1 MESKVNILL
10 VDDKLE
16 NLLALEAI
24 LEKLGEN
31 LVRATSGEEALRCL
45 LHQDFAVIL
54 LDVQMPGMD
63 GFETATLIRNRGRS
77 RHTPIIFLT
86 AFSTSDQMLFKGYA
100 LGAVDYLLKPLDP
113 NALGAVDYLLKPL
126 DPNILTSKVTV
137 FVELF
142 KKTEAVKEQTAQLVV
157 VNTELRQSEERFRSL
172 STCSPVGIFE
182 IDTEGGCKYTNP
194 RYQAICEG
202 GCKYTNPRYQ
212 AICGLKAAESLEKR
226 WLESVHPEDK
236 ERAVATWSAY
246 IREGRDY
253 SEEFR
258 FQTAHGS
265 IRWVQV
271 RSSPMLSGQGDLL
284 GYVGTLEDITER
296 KQAEEVRAQV
306 IREQTARQE
315 AEAAN
320 RMKDEFLAVL
330 SHELRTPLTSMLGW
344 SKILRAKKLDDK
356 ATSRALEAIER
367 NATSQMQ
374 LIEDILDVSRIIR
387 GQLRLNVSAVNLI
400 SVMEAA
406 LEAVRPLA
414 EPKDIKLNTVLDT
427 SVGSV
432 YGDPARLQQ
441 VVWNLLTNAIKFTPK
456 GGRVDVKLSKYFGF
470 SISDFGYAQSNDL
483 GLESDGF
490 GYAQSN
496 DLGLESDGKNLDSS
510 NIDESSN
517 LKSQIQ
523 NSKFQYAQ
531 IQVIDTG
538 IGISSEFLPKVFE
551 RFRQADSTTTRS
563 HNGLGLGLAIVRHLV
578 ELHKGTIFAQS
589 LGAGQGATFTV
600 RLPLLDSRGN
610 RGNREATGE
619 ISSPMASTPLAGLR
633 VLVVDDEADTR
644 NFLSFMFEEYGAFA
658 TAVASVDEALAV
670 LEQAKPDILISDIG
684 MSEQDGYTLIRKLR
698 SLEPEKGGCIPA
710 IALTAYTREEDRLE
724 ALSAGFQQHLSKPID
739 PNKLI
744 AVVANVLELSLEVP
758 VS

>member
-1 MESKVNILL
+1 MQMEPKVNILL

-31 LVRATSGEEALRCL
+31 LVKATSGEEALRCL

-113 NALGAVDYLLKPL
+113 N
-126 DPNILTSKVTV
+126 ILTSKVTV

-142 KKTEAVKEQTAQLVV
+142 KKTEAIKQQTAQLVA

-182 IDTEGGCKYTNP
+182 TDTEGD
-194 RYQAICEG
+194 
-202 GCKYTNPRYQ
+202 CKYTNPRYQ
-212 AICGLKAAESLEKR
+212 AICGLKASESLEKR

-236 ERAVATWSAY
+236 ERAIASWSAY
-246 IREGRDY
+246 ICEGREY

-258 FQTAHGS
+258 FQAAHGN

-271 RSSPMLSGQGDLL
+271 RSSPMLSSQGDLL

-344 SKILRAKKLDDK
+344 SKILRTKKLDEK

-367 NATSQMQ
+367 NAISQMQ

-414 EPKDIKLNTVLDT
+414 EPKDIQLNTVLDT
-427 SVGSV
+427 SIGSV

-441 VVWNLLTNAIKFTPK
+441 IVWNLLTNAIKFTPK
-456 GGRVDVKLSKYFGF
+456 GGRVEVRLSKHFGLP
-470 SISDFGYAQSNDL
+470 ISDFPAERYANGVSATSTRLSTTESNDFRF
-483 GLESDGF
+483 ESH
-490 GYAQSN
+490 S
-496 DLGLESDGKNLDSS
+496 ENLDSS
-510 NIDESSN
+510 NTEESNN
-517 LKSQIQ
+517 LKSVLENSDGREPSLKLSAKSQ
-523 NSKFQYAQ
+523 NSKSQYAQ
-531 IQVIDTG
+531 IKVIDTG

-589 LGAGQGATFTV
+589 LGTGQGATFTV
-600 RLPLLDSRGN
+600 RLPLLQDN
-610 RGNREATGE
+610 RRNREATGK
-619 ISSPMASTPLAGLR
+619 ISSSVASTPLAGLR
-633 VLVVDDEADTR
+633 VLVVDDETDTR

-658 TAVASVDEALAV
+658 TAVGSVDEALVV

-698 SLEPEKGGCIPA
+698 SLEPEKGGRIPA

-724 ALSAGFQQHLSKPID
+724 ALRAGFQQHLSKPID

-744 AVVANVLELSLEVP
+744 SAVVNVLELPIEVP

>member
-1 MESKVNILL
+1 MQMERKVNILL

-113 NALGAVDYLLKPL
+113 N
-126 DPNILTSKVTV
+126 ILTSKVTV

-142 KKTEAVKEQTAQLVV
+142 KKTEAVNQQTAQLVA

-182 IDTEGGCKYTNP
+182 TDTEGD
-194 RYQAICEG
+194 
-202 GCKYTNPRYQ
+202 CKYTNPRYQ
-212 AICGLKAAESLEKR
+212 AICGLKASESLEKK
-226 WLESVHPEDK
+226 WLESVHPEDR
-236 ERAVATWSAY
+236 ERAIASWSAY
-246 IREGRDY
+246 ICEGREY

-258 FQTAHGS
+258 FQAAHGN

-271 RSSPMLSGQGDLL
+271 RSSPMLSSQGDLL

-344 SKILRAKKLDDK
+344 SKILRAKKLDEK

-367 NATSQMQ
+367 NAISQMQ

-414 EPKDIKLNTVLDT
+414 EPKDIQLSTVLDT
-427 SVGSV
+427 SIGSV

-441 VVWNLLTNAIKFTPK
+441 IVWNLLTNAIKFTPK
-456 GGRVDVKLSKYFGF
+456 GGRVEVRLSKHFGLP
-470 SISDFGYAQSNDL
+470 ISDFPTERYANGVSSTSTSFSTTQSNDF
-483 GLESDGF
+483 GLESH
-490 GYAQSN
+490 S
-496 DLGLESDGKNLDSS
+496 ENLDSS
-510 NIDESSN
+510 NTEESNN
-517 LKSQIQ
+517 LKSVLENSDGREPNLKLSAKSQ
-523 NSKFQYAQ
+523 NSKSQYAQ

-538 IGISSEFLPKVFE
+538 IGISFEFLPKVFE

-589 LGAGQGATFTV
+589 SGSGQGATFTV
-600 RLPLLDSRGN
+600 RLPLLQDN
-610 RGNREATGE
+610 RGNREATGKS
-619 ISSPMASTPLAGLR
+619 SSPIASTPLAGLR

-698 SLEPEKGGCIPA
+698 SLEPEKGGRIPA
-710 IALTAYTREEDRLE
+710 IALTAYTREEDRLK

-744 AVVANVLELSLEVP
+744 AAVANVLELPIEVP

>member
-1 MESKVNILL
+1 MQMEPKVNILL

-113 NALGAVDYLLKPL
+113 N
-126 DPNILTSKVTV
+126 ILTSKVIV

-142 KKTEAVKEQTAQLVV
+142 KKTEAVKQQAAQLVT
-157 VNTELRQSEERFRSL
+157 VNAELRQSEERLRSL

-182 IDTEGGCKYTNP
+182 IDTEGGSRYTNP
-194 RYQAICEG
+194 RYQ
-202 GCKYTNPRYQ
+202 T
-212 AICGLKAAESLEKR
+212 ICGLKAAESLEKK
-226 WLESVHPEDK
+226 WLESVHPEDR
-236 ERAVATWSAY
+236 ERAVTSWSNY

-258 FQTAHGS
+258 FQTAYG
-265 IRWVQV
+265 IVRWVQV
-271 RSSPMLSGQGDLL
+271 RSSPMLSGQGELL

-344 SKILRAKKLDDK
+344 SKILRSKKLDEK

-400 SVMEAA
+400 LVMEAA

-414 EPKDIKLNTVLDT
+414 EAKDIKLNTVLDT

-456 GGRVDVKLSKYFGF
+456 GGRVEVNLSVICGEEQQTIHK
-470 SISDFGYAQSNDL
+470 
-483 GLESDGF
+483 
-490 GYAQSN
+490 
-496 DLGLESDGKNLDSS
+496 
-510 NIDESSN
+510 
-517 LKSQIQ
+517 
-523 NSKFQYAQ
+523 YAQ
-531 IQVIDTG
+531 IQVTDTG

-578 ELHKGTIFAQS
+578 ELHKGRIFAQS
-589 LGAGQGATFTV
+589 LGTGEGATFTV
-600 RLPLLDSRGN
+600 KLPLLQDNRGSRG
-610 RGNREATGE
+610 GREATGE
-619 ISSPMASTPLAGLR
+619 ISSPLAARPLAGLR
-633 VLVVDDEADTR
+633 VLIVDDEADTR

-658 TAVASVDEALAV
+658 TAVASVDQALAV

-698 SLEPEKGGCIPA
+698 SLEPEKGGRIPA

-724 ALSAGFQQHLSKPID
+724 ALRAGFQQHLSKPID
-739 PNKLI
+739 PTKLI
-744 AVVANVLELSLEVP
+744 GMVVNVLKLPLEVS

>member
-1 MESKVNILL
+1 MQMEPKVNILL

-45 LHQDFAVIL
+45 LNQDYAVIL

-86 AFSTSDQMLFKGYA
+86 AFSSSDQMLFKGY
-100 LGAVDYLLKPLDP
+100 
-113 NALGAVDYLLKPL
+113 ALGAVDYLLKPL

-142 KKTEAVKEQTAQLVV
+142 KKTEAVKQQAAQLVA
-157 VNTELRQSEERFRSL
+157 VNAELRQSEERLRSL

-182 IDTEGGCKYTNP
+182 IDTEGGCRYTNP
-194 RYQAICEG
+194 RYQ
-202 GCKYTNPRYQ
+202 T
-212 AICGLKAAESLEKR
+212 ICGLKAAESLEKR
-226 WLESVHPEDK
+226 WLESVHPEDR
-236 ERAVATWSAY
+236 ERAVTSWSDY
-246 IREGRDY
+246 IHEGRNY

-258 FQTAHGS
+258 FQTAQG
-265 IRWVQV
+265 IVRWVQV
-271 RSSPMLSGQGDLL
+271 RSSPMLSGQGELL

-344 SKILRAKKLDDK
+344 SKILRSKKLDDK

-367 NATSQMQ
+367 NAMSQMQ

-456 GGRVDVKLSKYFGF
+456 GGRVEVRLSAYFGS
-470 SISDFGYAQSNDL
+470 SISDFGFSTRRYANAQSNDFGL
-483 GLESDGF
+483 GSDG
-490 GYAQSN
+490 
-496 DLGLESDGKNLDSS
+496 ENLDSS
-510 NIDESSN
+510 NTDEGSNPKFKIQN
-517 LKSQIQ
+517 LKS
-523 NSKFQYAQ
+523 QYAQ

-589 LGAGQGATFTV
+589 PGTGKGATFTV
-600 RLPLLDSRGN
+600 RLPLLQDNRAN

-619 ISSPMASTPLAGLR
+619 ISSPVASLPLAGLR
-633 VLVVDDEADTR
+633 VLVVDDQADTR
-644 NFLSFMFEEYGAFA
+644 NFLSFMFEEYGAIA

-670 LEQAKPDILISDIG
+670 IEQAKADILISDIG

-698 SLEPEKGGCIPA
+698 SLEPEKGGRIPA

-724 ALSAGFQQHLSKPID
+724 ALRAGFQQHLSKPID
-739 PNKLI
+739 PTKLI
-744 AVVANVLELSLEVP
+744 AMVVNVLKLPLEVP

>member
-1 MESKVNILL
+1 MQMEPKVNILL

-113 NALGAVDYLLKPL
+113 N
-126 DPNILTSKVTV
+126 ILTSKVIV

-142 KKTEAVKEQTAQLVV
+142 KKTEAVKQQAAQLVA

-194 RYQAICEG
+194 RYQAIC
-202 GCKYTNPRYQ
+202 
-212 AICGLKAAESLEKR
+212 GLKAAESLEKI

-236 ERAVATWSAY
+236 ERAVASWSAY

-265 IRWVQV
+265 DRWVQV
-271 RSSPMLSGQGDLL
+271 RSSPMLSGQGELL

-344 SKILRAKKLDDK
+344 SKILRAKKLDEK

-367 NATSQMQ
+367 NAISQMQ

-427 SVGSV
+427 SIGSV

-456 GGRVDVKLSKYFGF
+456 GGRVEVRLSKYLGF
-470 SISDFGYAQSNDL
+470 SISDLEL
-483 GLESDGF
+483 GSDDENLN
-490 GYAQSN
+490 SL
-496 DLGLESDGKNLDSS
+496 DTDKN
-510 NIDESSN
+510 SN
-517 LKSQIQ
+517 LQSKIQ
-523 NSKFQYAQ
+523 NSKSQYAQ

-578 ELHKGTIFAQS
+578 ELHKGAIFAQS
-589 LGAGQGATFTV
+589 LGTGQGATFTV
-600 RLPLLDSRGN
+600 RLPLLQDNRGN
-610 RGNREATGE
+610 RASREATGE
-619 ISSPMASTPLAGLR
+619 ISSVASTPLAGLR
-633 VLVVDDEADTR
+633 VLVVDDETDTR

-658 TAVASVDEALAV
+658 TAVGSVDEALAV

-698 SLEPEKGGCIPA
+698 SLEPEKGGHIPA
-710 IALTAYTREEDRLE
+710 IALTAYTREEDRLK

-739 PNKLI
+739 PTKLI
-744 AVVANVLELSLEVP
+744 AVVANVLELPLEVP

>member
-1 MESKVNILL
+1 MQMEPKVNILI

-100 LGAVDYLLKPLDP
+100 LGAVDYLF
-113 NALGAVDYLLKPL
+113 KPL

-142 KKTEAVKEQTAQLVV
+142 KKTEAVKQQAAQLVA
-157 VNTELRQSEERFRSL
+157 VNAELRQSEERLRSL

-182 IDTEGGCKYTNP
+182 IDTEGGC
-194 RYQAICEG
+194 R
-202 GCKYTNPRYQ
+202 YTNPRYQ

-226 WLESVHPEDK
+226 WLESVHPEDR
-236 ERAVATWSAY
+236 ERADASWSAY

-253 SEEFR
+253 SDEFR
-258 FQTAHGS
+258 FQTAHS
-265 IRWVQV
+265 IGRWVQV
-271 RSSPMLSGQGDLL
+271 RSSPMLSSQGELL

-344 SKILRAKKLDDK
+344 SKILRSKKLDEK

-367 NATSQMQ
+367 NAVAQMQ

-400 SVMEAA
+400 SVMEAV

-456 GGRVDVKLSKYFGF
+456 GGRVEVRLSTYFGF
-470 SISDFGYAQSNDL
+470 SISDFGLA
-483 GLESDGF
+483 SDG
-490 GYAQSN
+490 
-496 DLGLESDGKNLDSS
+496 ENLDSS
-510 NIDESSN
+510 NTDESSN
-517 LKSQIQ
+517 LTSVLESSDAGEPTLRHSAKSQ
-523 NSKFQYAQ
+523 NCKSQYAQ
-531 IQVIDTG
+531 IEVIDTG
-538 IGISSEFLPKVFE
+538 IGISAEFLPKVFE

-578 ELHKGTIFAQS
+578 ELHKGVIFAQS
-589 LGAGQGATFTV
+589 PGTEQGATFTV
-600 RLPLLDSRGN
+600 RLPLLQDNRSSRGS
-610 RGNREATGE
+610 REATGE
-619 ISSPMASTPLAGLR
+619 ISSPVASTPLAGLT

-644 NFLSFMFEEYGAFA
+644 NFLSFMFEDYGAIA

-670 LEQAKPDILISDIG
+670 FEQTKPDILISDIG
-684 MSEQDGYTLIRKLR
+684 LSQQDGYTLIRKLR
-698 SLEPEKGGCIPA
+698 SLEPEKGGRIPA

-739 PNKLI
+739 PTKLI
-744 AVVANVLELSLEVP
+744 TVVASLLELPLK
-758 VS
+758 VSAS

>member
-1 MESKVNILL
+1 MQMEPKVNILL

-113 NALGAVDYLLKPL
+113 N
-126 DPNILTSKVTV
+126 ILTSKVTV

-142 KKTEAVKEQTAQLVV
+142 KKTEAVKQQAAQLVA
-157 VNTELRQSEERFRSL
+157 VNAELRQSEERLRSL

-182 IDTEGGCKYTNP
+182 IDTEGGCRYTNP
-194 RYQAICEG
+194 RYQAICD
-202 GCKYTNPRYQ
+202 
-212 AICGLKAAESLEKR
+212 LKAAESLEKR
-226 WLESVHPEDK
+226 WLESVHPEDR
-236 ERAVATWSAY
+236 ERAVASWSDY
-246 IREGRDY
+246 IRQGRDY

-258 FQTAHGS
+258 FQTANGI

-271 RSSPMLSGQGDLL
+271 RSSPMLSGQGELL

-344 SKILRAKKLDDK
+344 SKILRSKKLDEK

-367 NATSQMQ
+367 NAISQMQ

-456 GGRVDVKLSKYFGF
+456 GGRVEV
-470 SISDFGYAQSNDL
+470 
-483 GLESDGF
+483 
-490 GYAQSN
+490 
-496 DLGLESDGKNLDSS
+496 NLLVVCG
-510 NIDESSN
+510 EGQQTTH
-517 LKSQIQ
+517 K
-523 NSKFQYAQ
+523 YAQ

-589 LGAGQGATFTV
+589 AGTGQGATFTV
-600 RLPLLDSRGN
+600 RLPLLQDNRGSRGS
-610 RGNREATGE
+610 REAAGE
-619 ISSPMASTPLAGLR
+619 ISSPVASMPLAGLR

-644 NFLSFMFEEYGAFA
+644 NFLSFMFEEYGAIA
-658 TAVASVDEALAV
+658 IAVASVEEALAIV
-670 LEQAKPDILISDIG
+670 EQAKPDILISDIG

-698 SLEPEKGGCIPA
+698 SLEPEKGGRIPA

-739 PNKLI
+739 PTKLI
-744 AVVANVLELSLEVP
+744 AMVANVLKLPLEVS

>member
-1 MESKVNILL
+1 MQMEPKVNILL

-54 LDVQMPGMD
+54 LDVQMPGID

-113 NALGAVDYLLKPL
+113 N
-126 DPNILTSKVTV
+126 ILTSKVTV

-142 KKTEAVKEQTAQLVV
+142 KKTEAVKQQAAELVA
-157 VNTELRQSEERFRSL
+157 VNAELRQSEERFRSL
-172 STCSPVGIFE
+172 STCSPIGIFE
-182 IDTEGGCKYTNP
+182 TDTEG
-194 RYQAICEG
+194 R
-202 GCKYTNPRYQ
+202 CKYTNPRYQ
-212 AICGLKAAESLEKR
+212 AICGLRPAESLVKR
-226 WLESVHPEDK
+226 WLESVHPDDREK
-236 ERAVATWSAY
+236 AIASWSNY
-246 IREGRDY
+246 ITQGRDY

-258 FQTAHGS
+258 FQNAHGH

-271 RSSPMLSGQGDLL
+271 RSSPMLSSQGELL

-306 IREQTARQE
+306 IREQTARAE

-344 SKILRAKKLDDK
+344 SKILRSKKLDEK
-356 ATSRALEAIER
+356 ATARALEAIER
-367 NATSQMQ
+367 NATSQVQ

-387 GQLRLNVSAVNLI
+387 GQLRLNICAVNL
-400 SVMEAA
+400 VTVTEAA

-414 EPKDIKLNTVLDT
+414 ETKGIQLNTILDT
-427 SVGSV
+427 SIGSV
-432 YGDPARLQQ
+432 FGDSARLQQ

-456 GGRVDVKLSKYFGF
+456 GGKVEVTLSIVSSQEKLTTVKS
-470 SISDFGYAQSNDL
+470 
-483 GLESDGF
+483 
-490 GYAQSN
+490 
-496 DLGLESDGKNLDSS
+496 
-510 NIDESSN
+510 
-517 LKSQIQ
+517 
-523 NSKFQYAQ
+523 AQ
-531 IQVIDTG
+531 IQVVDTG
-538 IGISSEFLPKVFE
+538 VGISSDFLPKVFE

-578 ELHKGTIFAQS
+578 ELHKGTISAES
-589 LGAGQGATFTV
+589 PGTGQGATFTV
-600 RLPLLDSRGN
+600 RLPLLREN
-610 RGNREATGE
+610 RGSRNKETEGE
-619 ISSPMASTPLAGLR
+619 NSLPAGSTPLAGLR
-633 VLVVDDEADTR
+633 VLVVDDETDTR
-644 NFLSFMFEEYGAFA
+644 NFLSFMFEEYGAIA
-658 TAVASVDEALAV
+658 TAVASVDEALKI
-670 LEQAKPDILISDIG
+670 LEQLKPDILISDIG
-684 MSEQDGYTLIRKLR
+684 MSDQDGYTLIRQLR
-698 SLEPEKGGCIPA
+698 SLKPEKGGCIPA
-710 IALTAYTREEDRLE
+710 IALTAYTREEDRLK
-724 ALSAGFQQHLSKPID
+724 ALSAGFQKHLSKPID
-739 PNKLI
+739 PTELI
-744 AVVANVLELSLEVP
+744 TLVASVLELPQLP
-758 VS
+758 

>member
-1 MESKVNILL
+1 MQMEPKVNILL

-113 NALGAVDYLLKPL
+113 N
-126 DPNILTSKVTV
+126 ILTSKVTV

-142 KKTEAVKEQTAQLVV
+142 KKTEAVKRQAAQLVA
-157 VNTELRQSEERFRSL
+157 VNAELRQSEERLRSL

-182 IDTEGGCKYTNP
+182 IDTEGAC
-194 RYQAICEG
+194 R
-202 GCKYTNPRYQ
+202 YTNPRYQ
-212 AICGLKAAESLEKR
+212 AICGLKAAESIEKK
-226 WLESVHPEDK
+226 WVESVHPEDQ
-236 ERAVATWSAY
+236 ERAVTSWSVY
-246 IREGRDY
+246 INEGRDY

-258 FQTAHGS
+258 FQTTHG
-265 IRWVQV
+265 IVRWVQV
-271 RSSPMLSGQGDLL
+271 RSSPMLSGQGELL

-344 SKILRAKKLDDK
+344 SKILRTKKLDEK

-367 NATSQMQ
+367 NAMSQMQ

-387 GQLRLNVSAVNLI
+387 GQLRLNVCAVNLI
-400 SVMEAA
+400 AVMETA

-414 EPKDIKLNTVLDT
+414 EPKDIQLNTVLDN

-441 VVWNLLTNAIKFTPK
+441 IVWNLLTNAIKFTPK
-456 GGRVDVKLSKYFGF
+456 GGRVEVNLSIITVQEQQTTNK
-470 SISDFGYAQSNDL
+470 
-483 GLESDGF
+483 
-490 GYAQSN
+490 
-496 DLGLESDGKNLDSS
+496 
-510 NIDESSN
+510 
-517 LKSQIQ
+517 
-523 NSKFQYAQ
+523 YAQ

-538 IGISSEFLPKVFE
+538 IGISKEFLPKVFE

-578 ELHKGTIFAQS
+578 ELHKGAIFAES
-589 LGAGQGATFTV
+589 PGTEKGATFTV
-600 RLPLLDSRGN
+600 RLPLLQDN
-610 RGNREATGE
+610 RANKGNRELAE
-619 ISSPMASTPLAGLR
+619 ISCPIASTPLTGLR
-633 VLVVDDEADTR
+633 ILVVDDEADTR
-644 NFLSFMFEEYGAFA
+644 NFLSFMFEDYGAFT
-658 TAVASVDEALAV
+658 TAVGSVDEALAV
-670 LEQAKPDILISDIG
+670 LEQAKPDIVISDIG

-744 AVVANVLELSLEVP
+744 GAVASILKLPLEVS

>member
-1 MESKVNILL
+1 MQMEPKVNILL

-45 LHQDFAVIL
+45 LNQDYAVIL

-86 AFSTSDQMLFKGYA
+86 AFSSSDQMLFKGY
-100 LGAVDYLLKPLDP
+100 
-113 NALGAVDYLLKPL
+113 ALGAVDYLLKPL

-142 KKTEAVKEQTAQLVV
+142 KKTEAVKQQAAQLVA
-157 VNTELRQSEERFRSL
+157 VNGELRQSEERLRSL

-182 IDTEGGCKYTNP
+182 IDTEGGCRYTNP
-194 RYQAICEG
+194 RYQ
-202 GCKYTNPRYQ
+202 T
-212 AICGLKAAESLEKR
+212 ICGLKAAESLEKR
-226 WLESVHPEDK
+226 WLESVHPEDR
-236 ERAVATWSAY
+236 ERAVTSWSDY
-246 IREGRDY
+246 IHEGRNY

-258 FQTAHGS
+258 FQTAQG
-265 IRWVQV
+265 IVRWVQV
-271 RSSPMLSGQGDLL
+271 RSSPMLSGQGELL

-344 SKILRAKKLDDK
+344 SKILRSKKLDEK

-367 NATSQMQ
+367 NAMSQMQ

-456 GGRVDVKLSKYFGF
+456 GGRVEVRLSAYFGS
-470 SISDFGYAQSNDL
+470 SISDFPAERYANGFAQSNNFGL
-483 GLESDGF
+483 GSDG
-490 GYAQSN
+490 
-496 DLGLESDGKNLDSS
+496 ENLDSS
-510 NIDESSN
+510 NTDEGSN
-517 LKSQIQ
+517 PKFKIQ
-523 NSKFQYAQ
+523 NSKSQYAQ

-538 IGISSEFLPKVFE
+538 IGISSEFLPKVFD

-589 LGAGQGATFTV
+589 PGTGEGATFTV
-600 RLPLLDSRGN
+600 RLPLLQDNRAN

-619 ISSPMASTPLAGLR
+619 ISSPVASVPLTGLR
-633 VLVVDDEADTR
+633 VLVVDDQADTR
-644 NFLSFMFEEYGAFA
+644 NFLSFMFEEYGAIA

-670 LEQAKPDILISDIG
+670 IEQAKADILISDIG

-698 SLEPEKGGCIPA
+698 SLEPEKGGRIPA

-724 ALSAGFQQHLSKPID
+724 ALRAGFQQHLSKPID
-739 PNKLI
+739 PTKLI
-744 AVVANVLELSLEVP
+744 AMVVNVLKLPLEVP

>member
-1 MESKVNILL
+1 MQMEPKVNILL

-113 NALGAVDYLLKPL
+113 N
-126 DPNILTSKVTV
+126 ILTSKVTV

-142 KKTEAVKEQTAQLVV
+142 KKTEAVKEQAAQLVA

-182 IDTEGGCKYTNP
+182 TDTEGN
-194 RYQAICEG
+194 
-202 GCKYTNPRYQ
+202 CKYTNPRYQ
-212 AICGLKAAESLEKR
+212 AICGLIAAESLEKR
-226 WLESVHPEDK
+226 WLESVHPEDR
-236 ERAVATWSAY
+236 ERAIASWSAY
-246 IREGRDY
+246 ICEGRDY

-258 FQTAHGS
+258 FQTTQAS

-271 RSSPMLSGQGDLL
+271 RSSPMLSSQGELL

-344 SKILRAKKLDDK
+344 SKILRAKKLDEK

-367 NATSQMQ
+367 NAISQMQ

-414 EPKDIKLNTVLDT
+414 EPKDIQLNTILDT
-427 SVGSV
+427 TVGSV

-441 VVWNLLTNAIKFTPK
+441 IVWNLLTNAIKFTPK
-456 GGRVDVKLSKYFGF
+456 GGRVEVKLSTYFGF
-470 SISDFGYAQSNDL
+470 SISDFGL
-483 GLESDGF
+483 GSD
-490 GYAQSN
+490 S
-496 DLGLESDGKNLDSS
+496 ENLDSS
-510 NIDESSN
+510 NTDENSN
-517 LKSQIQ
+517 LRSQIS
-523 NSKFQYAQ
+523 NSKSQYAQ

-578 ELHKGTIFAQS
+578 ELHKGTILAQS
-589 LGAGQGATFTV
+589 SGSGQGATFTV
-600 RLPLLDSRGN
+600 RLPLLQDN
-610 RGNREATGE
+610 RGNREATGKVSLP
-619 ISSPMASTPLAGLR
+619 IASTPLAGLR
-633 VLVVDDEADTR
+633 VLVVDDETDTR
-644 NFLSFMFEEYGAFA
+644 NFLSFLFEEYGAFA
-658 TAVASVDEALAV
+658 TAVGSVDEALAV
-670 LEQAKPDILISDIG
+670 LEQTKPDILVSDIG

-698 SLEPEKGGCIPA
+698 SLEPEKGGRIPA
-710 IALTAYTREEDRLE
+710 IALTAYTREEDRLKV
-724 ALSAGFQQHLSKPID
+724 LSAGFQQHLSKPID

-744 AVVANVLELSLEVP
+744 AAIANALELPLEVP

>member
-1 MESKVNILL
+1 MQMEPKVNILL

-113 NALGAVDYLLKPL
+113 N
-126 DPNILTSKVTV
+126 ILTSKVTV

-142 KKTEAVKEQTAQLVV
+142 KKTEAVKQQTAQLVA

-182 IDTEGGCKYTNP
+182 TDTEGD
-194 RYQAICEG
+194 
-202 GCKYTNPRYQ
+202 CKYTNPRYQ
-212 AICGLKAAESLEKR
+212 AICGLKASESLEKR

-236 ERAVATWSAY
+236 ERAIASWSAY
-246 IREGRDY
+246 ICEGREY

-258 FQTAHGS
+258 FQAAHGN

-271 RSSPMLSGQGDLL
+271 RSSPMLSSQGDLL

-344 SKILRAKKLDDK
+344 SKILRTKKLDEK
-356 ATSRALEAIER
+356 ATYRALEAIER
-367 NATSQMQ
+367 NAISQMQ

-414 EPKDIKLNTVLDT
+414 EPKDIQLNTVLDT
-427 SVGSV
+427 SIGSV

-441 VVWNLLTNAIKFTPK
+441 IVWNLLTNAIKFTPK
-456 GGRVDVKLSKYFGF
+456 GGRVEVRLSKHFGF
-470 SISDFGYAQSNDL
+470 SISDFGVSAQSNDF
-483 GLESDGF
+483 GFESH
-490 GYAQSN
+490 S
-496 DLGLESDGKNLDSS
+496 ENLDSS
-510 NIDESSN
+510 NTDESSN
-517 LKSQIQ
+517 LQSKIQSSKS
-523 NSKFQYAQ
+523 QYAQ

-589 LGAGQGATFTV
+589 LGTGQGATFTV
-600 RLPLLDSRGN
+600 RLPLLQDN
-610 RGNREATGE
+610 RVNREATGK
-619 ISSPMASTPLAGLR
+619 ISSSVASTPLAGLR

-658 TAVASVDEALAV
+658 TAVASVDEALVV

-698 SLEPEKGGCIPA
+698 SLEPEKGGRIPA

-724 ALSAGFQQHLSKPID
+724 ALAAGFQQHLSKPID

-744 AVVANVLELSLEVP
+744 VAVANVLELPLEVP

>member
-1 MESKVNILL
+1 MQMESKVNILL

-113 NALGAVDYLLKPL
+113 N
-126 DPNILTSKVTV
+126 ILTSKVTV

-142 KKTEAVKEQTAQLVV
+142 KKTEAIKQQTAQLVA

-182 IDTEGGCKYTNP
+182 TDTEGGCKYTNP
-194 RYQAICEG
+194 RYQI
-202 GCKYTNPRYQ
+202 
-212 AICGLKAAESLEKR
+212 ICGLKAAESLEKR
-226 WLESVHPEDK
+226 WLESVHPEDR
-236 ERAVATWSAY
+236 ERAIASWSAY
-246 IREGRDY
+246 ICEGREY

-258 FQTAHGS
+258 FQAAHGN

-271 RSSPMLSGQGDLL
+271 RSSPMLSSQGDLL

-306 IREQTARQE
+306 IREQTARHE

-344 SKILRAKKLDDK
+344 SKILRTKKLDEK

-367 NATSQMQ
+367 NAISQMQ

-387 GQLRLNVSAVNLI
+387 GQLRLNVSAVNLLT
-400 SVMEAA
+400 VMEAA

-414 EPKDIKLNTVLDT
+414 EPKEIQLNTLLDT
-427 SVGSV
+427 SIGSV

-441 VVWNLLTNAIKFTPK
+441 IVWNLLTNAIKFTPK
-456 GGRVDVKLSKYFGF
+456 GGRVEVRLSKHFGF
-470 SISDFGYAQSNDL
+470 SISDFGVGATSTTISTSQSNNL
-483 GLESDGF
+483 RFESD
-490 GYAQSN
+490 S
-496 DLGLESDGKNLDSS
+496 ENLDSA
-510 NIDESSN
+510 NTDESNN
-517 LKSQIQ
+517 LKSKIVRLSEAEVQ
-523 NSKFQYAQ
+523 NPKSQYAQ
-531 IQVIDTG
+531 IEVIDTG
-538 IGISSEFLPKVFE
+538 VGISSEFLPKVFE

-578 ELHKGTIFAQS
+578 ELHKGAIFAES
-589 LGAGQGATFTV
+589 LGTGQGATFTV
-600 RLPLLDSRGN
+600 RLPLLQDNKGSKVS
-610 RGNREATGE
+610 REATGE
-619 ISSPMASTPLAGLR
+619 ISSPVASTPLAGLR

-658 TAVASVDEALAV
+658 SAVASVDEALVV

-710 IALTAYTREEDRLE
+710 IALTAYTREEDRLK

-744 AVVANVLELSLEVP
+744 SAVANILELPIEVQ

>member
-1 MESKVNILL
+1 MEPKVNILL

-113 NALGAVDYLLKPL
+113 N
-126 DPNILTSKVTV
+126 ILTSKVTV

-142 KKTEAVKEQTAQLVV
+142 KKTEAVKQQAAQLVA

-182 IDTEGGCKYTNP
+182 TDTEGN
-194 RYQAICEG
+194 
-202 GCKYTNPRYQ
+202 CKYTNPRYQ

-226 WLESVHPEDK
+226 WLESVHPEDR
-236 ERAVATWSAY
+236 ERAIASWSTY
-246 IREGRDY
+246 IYEGRDY

-258 FQTAHGS
+258 FQPTQAS

-271 RSSPMLSGQGDLL
+271 RSSPMLSSQGELL

-367 NATSQMQ
+367 NAISQMQ

-406 LEAVRPLA
+406 LESVRPLA
-414 EPKDIKLNTVLDT
+414 ETKDIQLNTILDT
-427 SVGSV
+427 TVGSV

-441 VVWNLLTNAIKFTPK
+441 IVWNLLTNAIKFTPK
-456 GGRVDVKLSKYFGF
+456 GGRVEVKLSTYFGF
-470 SISDFGYAQSNDL
+470 SISDFGL
-483 GLESDGF
+483 GSD
-490 GYAQSN
+490 S
-496 DLGLESDGKNLDSS
+496 ENL
-510 NIDESSN
+510 ESSN
-517 LKSQIQ
+517 TDENSNLRSQIP
-523 NSKFQYAQ
+523 NSKSQYAQ

-578 ELHKGTIFAQS
+578 ELHKGTILAQS
-589 LGAGQGATFTV
+589 SGSGQGATFTV
-600 RLPLLDSRGN
+600 RLPLLQDN
-610 RGNREATGE
+610 RGNREATGK
-619 ISSPMASTPLAGLR
+619 ISSPIASTPLAGLR
-633 VLVVDDEADTR
+633 VLVVDDETDTR

-658 TAVASVDEALAV
+658 TAVGSVDEALAV
-670 LEQAKPDILISDIG
+670 LEQTKPDILISDIG

-698 SLEPEKGGCIPA
+698 SLEPEKGGLIPA
-710 IALTAYTREEDRLE
+710 IALTAYTREEDRLKV
-724 ALSAGFQQHLSKPID
+724 LSAGFQQHLSKPID

-744 AVVANVLELSLEVP
+744 AAIANALELPLEVP

>member
-1 MESKVNILL
+1 MQIEPKVNILL

-45 LHQDFAVIL
+45 LNQDYAVIL

-86 AFSTSDQMLFKGYA
+86 AFSSSDQMLFKGY
-100 LGAVDYLLKPLDP
+100 
-113 NALGAVDYLLKPL
+113 ALGAVDYLLKPL

-142 KKTEAVKEQTAQLVV
+142 KKTEAVKQQAAQLVA
-157 VNTELRQSEERFRSL
+157 VNAELRQSEERLRSL

-182 IDTEGGCKYTNP
+182 IDTEGGCRYTNP
-194 RYQAICEG
+194 RYQ
-202 GCKYTNPRYQ
+202 T
-212 AICGLKAAESLEKR
+212 ICGLKAAESLEKR
-226 WLESVHPEDK
+226 WLESVHPEDR
-236 ERAVATWSAY
+236 ERAVTSWSDY
-246 IREGRDY
+246 IGEGRNY

-258 FQTAHGS
+258 FQTAQG
-265 IRWVQV
+265 IVRWVQV
-271 RSSPMLSGQGDLL
+271 RSSPMLSGQGELL

-344 SKILRAKKLDDK
+344 SKILRSKKLDEK

-367 NATSQMQ
+367 NAMSQMQ

-414 EPKDIKLNTVLDT
+414 EAKDIKLNTVLDT

-456 GGRVDVKLSKYFGF
+456 GGRVEVKLSAYFGS
-470 SISDFGYAQSNDL
+470 SISDFGL
-483 GLESDGF
+483 GSDG
-490 GYAQSN
+490 
-496 DLGLESDGKNLDSS
+496 ENLDSS
-510 NIDESSN
+510 NTDEGSN
-517 LKSQIQ
+517 PKFKIQ
-523 NSKFQYAQ
+523 NSKSQFAQ

-589 LGAGQGATFTV
+589 PGTGEGATFTV
-600 RLPLLDSRGN
+600 RLPLLQDNRAN

-619 ISSPMASTPLAGLR
+619 ISSPVASVPLAGLR
-633 VLVVDDEADTR
+633 VLVVDDQADTR
-644 NFLSFMFEEYGAFA
+644 NFLSFMFEEYGAIA
-658 TAVASVDEALAV
+658 TAVASVDEALTV
-670 LEQAKPDILISDIG
+670 IEQAKADILISDIG

-698 SLEPEKGGCIPA
+698 SLEPEKGGRLPA

-724 ALSAGFQQHLSKPID
+724 ALRAGFQQHLSKPID
-739 PNKLI
+739 PTKLI
-744 AVVANVLELSLEVP
+744 AMVANVLKLPLEVP

>member
-1 MESKVNILL
+1 MEPKVNILL

-113 NALGAVDYLLKPL
+113 N
-126 DPNILTSKVTV
+126 ILTSKVTV

-142 KKTEAVKEQTAQLVV
+142 KKTEAVKQQAAQLVA

-182 IDTEGGCKYTNP
+182 TDTEGNCKYTNP
-194 RYQAICEG
+194 RYQ
-202 GCKYTNPRYQ
+202 T
-212 AICGLKAAESLEKR
+212 ICGLKAAESLEKR
-226 WLESVHPEDK
+226 WLESVYLEDR
-236 ERAVATWSAY
+236 ERAIASWSAY
-246 IREGRDY
+246 ICEGRDY

-258 FQTAHGS
+258 FQTTQTS

-271 RSSPMLSGQGDLL
+271 RSSPMLSSQGELL

-367 NATSQMQ
+367 NAISQMQ

-414 EPKDIKLNTVLDT
+414 EPKDIQLSTVLDT
-427 SVGSV
+427 TVGSV

-441 VVWNLLTNAIKFTPK
+441 IVWNLLTNAIKFTPK
-456 GGRVDVKLSKYFGF
+456 GGKVEVKLSTYFGF
-470 SISDFGYAQSNDL
+470 SISDFGL
-483 GLESDGF
+483 GSD
-490 GYAQSN
+490 S
-496 DLGLESDGKNLDSS
+496 ENL
-510 NIDESSN
+510 ESSN
-517 LKSQIQ
+517 TDENSNLRSQIP
-523 NSKFQYAQ
+523 NSKSQYAQ

-578 ELHKGTIFAQS
+578 ELHKGTILAQS
-589 LGAGQGATFTV
+589 SGSGQGATFTV
-600 RLPLLDSRGN
+600 RLPLLQDN
-610 RGNREATGE
+610 RGNREATGK
-619 ISSPMASTPLAGLR
+619 ISSPVASTPLAGLR

-658 TAVASVDEALAV
+658 TAVGSVDEALAV
-670 LEQAKPDILISDIG
+670 LEQTKPDILISDIG

-698 SLEPEKGGCIPA
+698 SLEPEKGGRIPA

-724 ALSAGFQQHLSKPID
+724 VLSAGFQQHLSKPID

-744 AVVANVLELSLEVP
+744 AAVANILELPLEVP

>member
-1 MESKVNILL
+1 MQMEPKVNILL

-113 NALGAVDYLLKPL
+113 N
-126 DPNILTSKVTV
+126 ILTSKVTV

-142 KKTEAVKEQTAQLVV
+142 KKTEAVKQQAAQLVA
-157 VNTELRQSEERFRSL
+157 VNAELRQSEERLRSL

-182 IDTEGGCKYTNP
+182 IDTEGGCRYTNP
-194 RYQAICEG
+194 RYQI
-202 GCKYTNPRYQ
+202 
-212 AICGLKAAESLEKR
+212 ICGLKAAESLQKK
-226 WLESVHPEDK
+226 WLESVHPEDR
-236 ERAVATWSAY
+236 ERAVATWSNY

-258 FQTAHGS
+258 FQTAHG
-265 IRWVQV
+265 IVRWVQV
-271 RSSPMLSGQGDLL
+271 RSSPMLSGQGELL

-306 IREQTARQE
+306 IREQTARAE

-344 SKILRAKKLDDK
+344 SKILRSKKLDEK

-367 NATSQMQ
+367 NAISQMQ

-387 GQLRLNVSAVNLI
+387 GQLRLNVSAVNLLT
-400 SVMEAA
+400 VTEAA

-414 EPKDIKLNTVLDT
+414 EPKEIKLNTVLDT

-456 GGRVDVKLSKYFGF
+456 GGRVDVNLSVVYGEEQETTYK
-470 SISDFGYAQSNDL
+470 
-483 GLESDGF
+483 
-490 GYAQSN
+490 
-496 DLGLESDGKNLDSS
+496 
-510 NIDESSN
+510 
-517 LKSQIQ
+517 
-523 NSKFQYAQ
+523 YAQ

-578 ELHKGTIFAQS
+578 ELHKGKIFAES
-589 LGAGQGATFTV
+589 PGTGEGATFTV
-600 RLPLLDSRGN
+600 KLPLLQDNRASRVS
-610 RGNREATGE
+610 REATGE
-619 ISSPMASTPLAGLR
+619 IFSSVASTPLAGLR

-684 MSEQDGYTLIRKLR
+684 MSGQDGYTLIRKLR
-698 SLEPEKGGCIPA
+698 SLEPEKGGRIPA

-739 PNKLI
+739 PTKLI
-744 AVVANVLELSLEVP
+744 AMVADVLKLSVEVP
-758 VS
+758 VG

>member
-1 MESKVNILL
+1 MQMEPKVNILL

-113 NALGAVDYLLKPL
+113 N
-126 DPNILTSKVTV
+126 ILTSKVTV

-142 KKTEAVKEQTAQLVV
+142 KKTEAVKQQTAQLVA
-157 VNTELRQSEERFRSL
+157 VNAELRQSEERLRSL

-182 IDTEGGCKYTNP
+182 IDTEGGC
-194 RYQAICEG
+194 R
-202 GCKYTNPRYQ
+202 YTNPRYQ
-212 AICGLKAAESLEKR
+212 AICGLKAAESLEKS
-226 WLESVHPEDK
+226 WLESVHPEDR
-236 ERAVATWSAY
+236 EQAVASWSSY
-246 IREGRDY
+246 IYYGRDY

-258 FQTAHGS
+258 FQTAQG
-265 IRWVQV
+265 IVRWVQV
-271 RSSPMLSGQGDLL
+271 RSSPMLSGQGELL

-344 SKILRAKKLDDK
+344 SKILRSKKLDDK

-367 NATSQMQ
+367 NAISQMQ

-414 EPKDIKLNTVLDT
+414 DPKEILLNTMLDT

-441 VVWNLLTNAIKFTPK
+441 IVWNLLTNAIKFTPK
-456 GGRVDVKLSKYFGF
+456 GGRVEVNLSVVWGEE
-470 SISDFGYAQSNDL
+470 Q
-483 GLESDGF
+483 
-490 GYAQSN
+490 
-496 DLGLESDGKNLDSS
+496 
-510 NIDESSN
+510 
-517 LKSQIQ
+517 QITQ
-523 NSKFQYAQ
+523 KYAQ
-531 IQVIDTG
+531 IKVIDTG

-589 LGAGQGATFTV
+589 PGTGQGATFTV
-600 RLPLLDSRGN
+600 KLPLLQDNRGN

-619 ISSPMASTPLAGLR
+619 ISSSVASTPLAGLR

-658 TAVASVDEALAV
+658 IAVASVDEALAV
-670 LEQAKPDILISDIG
+670 LEQAKADILISDIG

-739 PNKLI
+739 PTKLI
-744 AVVANVLELSLEVP
+744 AMVANVLKLPVEVP

>member
-1 MESKVNILL
+1 MEPKVNILL

-113 NALGAVDYLLKPL
+113 N
-126 DPNILTSKVTV
+126 ILTSKVIV

-142 KKTEAVKEQTAQLVV
+142 KKTEAVKQQAAQLVA

-182 IDTEGGCKYTNP
+182 TDT
-194 RYQAICEG
+194 EG

-226 WLESVHPEDK
+226 WLESVHPEDR
-236 ERAVATWSAY
+236 ERAIATWSAY
-246 IREGRDY
+246 ICEGRDY

-258 FQTAHGS
+258 FQTTQTS

-271 RSSPMLSGQGDLL
+271 RSSPMLSSQGELL

-367 NATSQMQ
+367 NAISQMQ

-456 GGRVDVKLSKYFGF
+456 GGKVEVKLSTYFGF
-470 SISDFGYAQSNDL
+470 SISDFGL
-483 GLESDGF
+483 GSDG
-490 GYAQSN
+490 
-496 DLGLESDGKNLDSS
+496 ENLDSS
-510 NIDESSN
+510 DTDENGN
-517 LKSQIQ
+517 LRSQIQ
-523 NSKFQYAQ
+523 NPKSQYAQ

-589 LGAGQGATFTV
+589 SGSGQGATFTV
-600 RLPLLDSRGN
+600 RLPLLQDN
-610 RGNREATGE
+610 RGNREVTGK
-619 ISSPMASTPLAGLR
+619 ISSPASTPLAGLR
-633 VLVVDDEADTR
+633 VLVVDDETDTR

-658 TAVASVDEALAV
+658 TAVGSVDEALAV

-698 SLEPEKGGCIPA
+698 SLEPEKGGRIPA
-710 IALTAYTREEDRLE
+710 IALTAYTREEDYLE

-744 AVVANVLELSLEVP
+744 AAVANVLKLPLEVP

>member
-1 MESKVNILL
+1 MEPKVNILL

-113 NALGAVDYLLKPL
+113 N
-126 DPNILTSKVTV
+126 ILTSKVTV

-142 KKTEAVKEQTAQLVV
+142 KKTEAVKQQAAQLVA

-182 IDTEGGCKYTNP
+182 TDTEGN
-194 RYQAICEG
+194 
-202 GCKYTNPRYQ
+202 CKYTNPRYQ
-212 AICGLKAAESLEKR
+212 AICGLKASESLEKR
-226 WLESVHPEDK
+226 WLESVHPEDR
-236 ERAVATWSAY
+236 ERAIASWSAY
-246 IREGRDY
+246 IYEGRDY

-258 FQTAHGS
+258 FQTAQAS

-271 RSSPMLSGQGDLL
+271 RSSPMLSSQGELL

-367 NATSQMQ
+367 NAISQMQ

-414 EPKDIKLNTVLDT
+414 ETKDIQLNTVLDT
-427 SVGSV
+427 TVGSV

-441 VVWNLLTNAIKFTPK
+441 IVWNLLTNAIKFTPK
-456 GGRVDVKLSKYFGF
+456 GGRVEVKLSTYFGF
-470 SISDFGYAQSNDL
+470 SISDFGL
-483 GLESDGF
+483 GSD
-490 GYAQSN
+490 S
-496 DLGLESDGKNLDSS
+496 ENL
-510 NIDESSN
+510 ESSN
-517 LKSQIQ
+517 TDENSNLRSQIP
-523 NSKFQYAQ
+523 NSKSQYAQ

-578 ELHKGTIFAQS
+578 ELHKGTILAQS
-589 LGAGQGATFTV
+589 SGSGQGATFTV
-600 RLPLLDSRGN
+600 RLPLLQDN
-610 RGNREATGE
+610 RGNREATGK
-619 ISSPMASTPLAGLR
+619 ISSPIASTPLAGLR
-633 VLVVDDEADTR
+633 VLVVDDETDTR

-658 TAVASVDEALAV
+658 TAVGSVDEALAV
-670 LEQAKPDILISDIG
+670 LEQTKPDILISDIG

-698 SLEPEKGGCIPA
+698 SLEPEKGGRIPA

-724 ALSAGFQQHLSKPID
+724 VLSAGFQQHLSKPID

-744 AVVANVLELSLEVP
+744 AAIANALELPLEVP

>member
-1 MESKVNILL
+1 MPMEPKVNILL

-113 NALGAVDYLLKPL
+113 N
-126 DPNILTSKVTV
+126 ILTSKVTV

-142 KKTEAVKEQTAQLVV
+142 KKTEAVKQQTAQLVA

-182 IDTEGGCKYTNP
+182 TDTEGD
-194 RYQAICEG
+194 
-202 GCKYTNPRYQ
+202 CKYTNPRYQ
-212 AICGLKAAESLEKR
+212 AICGLKAAESLEKK
-226 WLESVHPEDK
+226 WLESVYIEDK
-236 ERAVATWSAY
+236 ERAIASWSAY
-246 IREGRDY
+246 ICEGREY

-258 FQTAHGS
+258 FQAAHS
-265 IRWVQV
+265 NIRWVQV
-271 RSSPMLSGQGDLL
+271 RSSPMLSSQGELL

-344 SKILRAKKLDDK
+344 SKILRTKKLDEK

-367 NATSQMQ
+367 NAISQMQ

-387 GQLRLNVSAVNLI
+387 GQLRLNVSAVNLL

-427 SVGSV
+427 SIGSV

-441 VVWNLLTNAIKFTPK
+441 IVWNLLTNAIKFTPK
-456 GGRVDVKLSKYFGF
+456 GGRVEVRLSTYFGF
-470 SISDFGYAQSNDL
+470 SISDFG
-483 GLESDGF
+483 LEADG
-490 GYAQSN
+490 
-496 DLGLESDGKNLDSS
+496 ENLDSS
-510 NIDESSN
+510 NTDESNN
-517 LKSQIQ
+517 LKSVLESSDDLEPTFILSKKSQ
-523 NSKFQYAQ
+523 NIKSQYAQ

-538 IGISSEFLPKVFE
+538 IGISAEFLPKVFE

-589 LGAGQGATFTV
+589 LGSGQGATFTV
-600 RLPLLDSRGN
+600 RLPLLQDN
-610 RGNREATGE
+610 RGGRTSREATGE
-619 ISSPMASTPLAGLR
+619 TSSSVPSTPLAGLR

-658 TAVASVDEALAV
+658 TAVGSVDEALAV

-698 SLEPEKGGCIPA
+698 SLEQERGGRIPA

-724 ALSAGFQQHLSKPID
+724 ALRAGFQQHLSKPID

-744 AVVANVLELSLEVP
+744 AAVVNVLELPIEVP

>member
-1 MESKVNILL
+1 MERKVNILL

-113 NALGAVDYLLKPL
+113 N
-126 DPNILTSKVTV
+126 ILTSKVTV

-142 KKTEAVKEQTAQLVV
+142 KKTEAVNQQTAQLVA

-182 IDTEGGCKYTNP
+182 TDTEGD
-194 RYQAICEG
+194 
-202 GCKYTNPRYQ
+202 CKYTNPRYQ
-212 AICGLKAAESLEKR
+212 AICGLKASESLEKK
-226 WLESVHPEDK
+226 WLESVHPEDR
-236 ERAVATWSAY
+236 ERAIASWSAY
-246 IREGRDY
+246 ICEGREY

-258 FQTAHGS
+258 FQAAHGN

-271 RSSPMLSGQGDLL
+271 RSSPMLSSQGDLL

-344 SKILRAKKLDDK
+344 SKILRAKKLDEK

-367 NATSQMQ
+367 NAISQMQ

-414 EPKDIKLNTVLDT
+414 EPKDIQLSTVLDT
-427 SVGSV
+427 SIGSV

-441 VVWNLLTNAIKFTPK
+441 IVWNLLTNAIKFTPK
-456 GGRVDVKLSKYFGF
+456 GGRVEVRLSKHFGLP
-470 SISDFGYAQSNDL
+470 ISDFPTERYANGVSSTSTSFSTTQSNDF
-483 GLESDGF
+483 GLESH
-490 GYAQSN
+490 S
-496 DLGLESDGKNLDSS
+496 ENLDSS
-510 NIDESSN
+510 NTEESNN
-517 LKSQIQ
+517 LKSVLENSDGREPNLKLSAKSQ
-523 NSKFQYAQ
+523 NSKSQYAQ

-538 IGISSEFLPKVFE
+538 IGISFEFLPKVFE

-589 LGAGQGATFTV
+589 SGSGQGATFTV
-600 RLPLLDSRGN
+600 RLPLLQDN
-610 RGNREATGE
+610 RGNREATGKS
-619 ISSPMASTPLAGLR
+619 SSPIASTPLAGLR

-698 SLEPEKGGCIPA
+698 SLEPEKGGRIPA
-710 IALTAYTREEDRLE
+710 IALTAYTREEDRLK

-744 AVVANVLELSLEVP
+744 AAVANVLELPIEVP

>member
-1 MESKVNILL
+1 MQMEPKVNILL

-45 LHQDFAVIL
+45 LNQDFAVIL

-113 NALGAVDYLLKPL
+113 N
-126 DPNILTSKVTV
+126 ILTSKVTV

-142 KKTEAVKEQTAQLVV
+142 KKTEAVKQQAAQLVA
-157 VNTELRQSEERFRSL
+157 VNGSLRQSEERLRSL

-182 IDTEGGCKYTNP
+182 IDTEGGC
-194 RYQAICEG
+194 R
-202 GCKYTNPRYQ
+202 YTNPRYQ

-226 WLESVHPEDK
+226 WLESVHPEDR
-236 ERAVATWSAY
+236 ERAVVSWSNY
-246 IREGRDY
+246 IYESRDY

-258 FQTAHGS
+258 FQTAQGI

-271 RSSPMLSGQGDLL
+271 RSSPMLSGQGELL

-344 SKILRAKKLDDK
+344 SKILRSKKLDEK

-367 NATSQMQ
+367 NAISQMQ

-387 GQLRLNVSAVNLI
+387 GQLRLNVSAVNLLT
-400 SVMEAA
+400 VTEAA

-456 GGRVDVKLSKYFGF
+456 GGRVEVHLSVVCDQEQQKTH
-470 SISDFGYAQSNDL
+470 
-483 GLESDGF
+483 
-490 GYAQSN
+490 
-496 DLGLESDGKNLDSS
+496 KH
-510 NIDESSN
+510 
-517 LKSQIQ
+517 
-523 NSKFQYAQ
+523 AQ

-578 ELHKGTIFAQS
+578 ELHKGTISAES
-589 LGAGQGATFTV
+589 PGTGEGATFTV
-600 RLPLLDSRGN
+600 RLPVLQDNRGN
-610 RGNREATGE
+610 RGNKEVTGE
-619 ISSPMASTPLAGLR
+619 ISSMVSTPLAGLR

-644 NFLSFMFEEYGAFA
+644 KFLSFMFEEYGALT
-658 TAVASVDEALAV
+658 TAVASVDEALAI
-670 LEQAKPDILISDIG
+670 LEQAKTDILISDIG

-698 SLEPEKGGCIPA
+698 SLEAEKGGCIPA
-710 IALTAYTREEDRLE
+710 IALTAYTREEDRLK

-739 PNKLI
+739 PTKLI
-744 AVVANVLELSLEVP
+744 AMVASVLKLSIQVP

>member
-1 MESKVNILL
+1 MQMEPKVNILL

-113 NALGAVDYLLKPL
+113 N
-126 DPNILTSKVTV
+126 ILTSKVTV

-142 KKTEAVKEQTAQLVV
+142 KKTEAVKQQAAQLVA

-182 IDTEGGCKYTNP
+182 TDTEGN
-194 RYQAICEG
+194 
-202 GCKYTNPRYQ
+202 CKYTNPRYQ

-226 WLESVHPEDK
+226 WLESVHPEDR
-236 ERAVATWSAY
+236 ERAIASWSTY
-246 IREGRDY
+246 IYEGRDY

-258 FQTAHGS
+258 FQPTQAS

-271 RSSPMLSGQGDLL
+271 RSSPMLSSQGELL

-367 NATSQMQ
+367 NAISQMQ

-406 LEAVRPLA
+406 LESVRPLA
-414 EPKDIKLNTVLDT
+414 ETKDIQLNTILDT
-427 SVGSV
+427 TVGSV

-441 VVWNLLTNAIKFTPK
+441 IVWNLLTNAIKFTPK
-456 GGRVDVKLSKYFGF
+456 GGRVEVKLSTYFGF
-470 SISDFGYAQSNDL
+470 SISDFGL
-483 GLESDGF
+483 GSD
-490 GYAQSN
+490 S
-496 DLGLESDGKNLDSS
+496 ENL
-510 NIDESSN
+510 ESSN
-517 LKSQIQ
+517 TDENSNLRSQIP
-523 NSKFQYAQ
+523 NSKSQYAQ

-578 ELHKGTIFAQS
+578 ELHKGTILAQS
-589 LGAGQGATFTV
+589 SGSGQGATFTV
-600 RLPLLDSRGN
+600 RLPLLQDN
-610 RGNREATGE
+610 RGNREATGK
-619 ISSPMASTPLAGLR
+619 ISSPIASTPLAGLR
-633 VLVVDDEADTR
+633 VLVVDDETDTR

-658 TAVASVDEALAV
+658 TAVGSVDEALAV
-670 LEQAKPDILISDIG
+670 LEQTKPDILISDIG

-698 SLEPEKGGCIPA
+698 SLEPEKGGLIPA
-710 IALTAYTREEDRLE
+710 IALTAYTREEDRLKV
-724 ALSAGFQQHLSKPID
+724 LSAGFQQHLSKPID

-744 AVVANVLELSLEVP
+744 AAIANALELPLEVP

>member
-1 MESKVNILL
+1 MQMEPKVNILL

-113 NALGAVDYLLKPL
+113 N
-126 DPNILTSKVTV
+126 ILTSKVTV

-142 KKTEAVKEQTAQLVV
+142 KKTEAVKQQTAQLVA

-182 IDTEGGCKYTNP
+182 TDTEGD
-194 RYQAICEG
+194 
-202 GCKYTNPRYQ
+202 CKYTNPRYQ
-212 AICGLKAAESLEKR
+212 AICGLKAAESLENK
-226 WLESVHPEDK
+226 WLESVHSEDK
-236 ERAVATWSAY
+236 ERAIASWSAY
-246 IREGRDY
+246 ICEGREY

-258 FQTAHGS
+258 FQAAHNN

-271 RSSPMLSGQGDLL
+271 RSSPMLSSQGDLL

-344 SKILRAKKLDDK
+344 SKILRAKKLDEK

-367 NATSQMQ
+367 NAISQMQ

-387 GQLRLNVSAVNLI
+387 GQLRLNVSAVNLL

-414 EPKDIKLNTVLDT
+414 EPKDIQLNTVLDT
-427 SVGSV
+427 SIGSV

-441 VVWNLLTNAIKFTPK
+441 IVWNLLTNAIKFTPK
-456 GGRVDVKLSKYFGF
+456 GGRVEVRLSKHFGF
-470 SISDFGYAQSNDL
+470 SISDFDVSATSTSLSTTQSNNF
-483 GLESDGF
+483 GFESH
-490 GYAQSN
+490 S
-496 DLGLESDGKNLDSS
+496 ENLDSS
-510 NIDESSN
+510 NTEESNN
-517 LKSQIQ
+517 LKSVLENSDGWEPSIKLSAKSQ
-523 NSKFQYAQ
+523 NSKSQYAQ

-589 LGAGQGATFTV
+589 LGSGQGATFTV
-600 RLPLLDSRGN
+600 RLPLLQDN
-610 RGNREATGE
+610 RGGRTSREATRE
-619 ISSPMASTPLAGLR
+619 TSSSVPSTPLAGLR
-633 VLVVDDEADTR
+633 VLVVDDETDTR

-658 TAVASVDEALAV
+658 TAVGSVDEALVV
-670 LEQAKPDILISDIG
+670 LEQAKPDIVISDIG

-698 SLEPEKGGCIPA
+698 SLEPEKGGRIPA
-710 IALTAYTREEDRLE
+710 IALTAYTREEDRLK

-744 AVVANVLELSLEVP
+744 AAVANILELPLEIP

>member
-1 MESKVNILL
+1 MQMEPKVNILL

-113 NALGAVDYLLKPL
+113 N
-126 DPNILTSKVTV
+126 ILTSKVTV

-142 KKTEAVKEQTAQLVV
+142 KKTEAVKQQAAQLVA
-157 VNTELRQSEERFRSL
+157 VNAELRQSEERLRSL

-182 IDTEGGCKYTNP
+182 IDTEGGCRYTNP
-194 RYQAICEG
+194 RYQI
-202 GCKYTNPRYQ
+202 
-212 AICGLKAAESLEKR
+212 ICGLKAAESLQKK
-226 WLESVHPEDK
+226 WLESVHPEDR
-236 ERAVATWSAY
+236 ERAVATWSNY

-258 FQTAHGS
+258 FQTAHG
-265 IRWVQV
+265 IVRWVQV
-271 RSSPMLSGQGDLL
+271 RSSPMLSGQGELL

-306 IREQTARQE
+306 IREQTARAE

-344 SKILRAKKLDDK
+344 SKILRSKKLDEK

-367 NATSQMQ
+367 NAISQMQ

-387 GQLRLNVSAVNLI
+387 GQLRLNVSAVNLLT
-400 SVMEAA
+400 VTEAA

-414 EPKDIKLNTVLDT
+414 EPKEIKLNTVLDS

-456 GGRVDVKLSKYFGF
+456 GGRVDVNLSVVYCQEQDTTYK
-470 SISDFGYAQSNDL
+470 
-483 GLESDGF
+483 
-490 GYAQSN
+490 
-496 DLGLESDGKNLDSS
+496 
-510 NIDESSN
+510 
-517 LKSQIQ
+517 
-523 NSKFQYAQ
+523 YAQ

-578 ELHKGTIFAQS
+578 ELHKGKIFAES
-589 LGAGQGATFTV
+589 PGTGEGATFTV
-600 RLPLLDSRGN
+600 RLPLLQDNRASRAS
-610 RGNREATGE
+610 REATGE
-619 ISSPMASTPLAGLR
+619 SSSPVASTPLTGLR

-670 LEQAKPDILISDIG
+670 VEQAKPDILISDIG

-698 SLEPEKGGCIPA
+698 SLEPEKGGRIPA

-739 PNKLI
+739 PTKLI
-744 AVVANVLELSLEVP
+744 AMVADVLKLPVEVP
-758 VS
+758 VG

>member
-1 MESKVNILL
+1 MQMEPKVNILL

-113 NALGAVDYLLKPL
+113 N
-126 DPNILTSKVTV
+126 ILTSKVTV

-142 KKTEAVKEQTAQLVV
+142 KKTEAVKQQAAQLVA
-157 VNTELRQSEERFRSL
+157 VNAELRQSEERLRSL

-182 IDTEGGCKYTNP
+182 IDTEGGCRYTNP
-194 RYQAICEG
+194 RYQI
-202 GCKYTNPRYQ
+202 
-212 AICGLKAAESLEKR
+212 ICGLKAAESLEKR
-226 WLESVHPEDK
+226 WLESVHPEDR
-236 ERAVATWSAY
+236 ERAVTTWSSY
-246 IREGRDY
+246 ICEGRDY

-258 FQTAHGS
+258 FQTAYG
-265 IRWVQV
+265 IVRWVQV
-271 RSSPMLSGQGDLL
+271 RSSPMLSGQGELL

-306 IREQTARQE
+306 IREQTARAE

-344 SKILRAKKLDDK
+344 SKILRSKKLDEK

-367 NATSQMQ
+367 NAISQMQ

-387 GQLRLNVSAVNLI
+387 GQLRLNVSAVNLLA
-400 SVMEAA
+400 VTEAA

-414 EPKDIKLNTVLDT
+414 EPKEIKLNTVLDT

-432 YGDPARLQQ
+432 YGDLTRLQQ

-456 GGRVDVKLSKYFGF
+456 GGRVDVNLSVVCGEEQQTTHK
-470 SISDFGYAQSNDL
+470 
-483 GLESDGF
+483 
-490 GYAQSN
+490 
-496 DLGLESDGKNLDSS
+496 
-510 NIDESSN
+510 
-517 LKSQIQ
+517 
-523 NSKFQYAQ
+523 YAQ

-578 ELHKGTIFAQS
+578 ELHKGTIFAES
-589 LGAGQGATFTV
+589 PGTGEGATFTV
-600 RLPLLDSRGN
+600 RLPLLQDN
-610 RGNREATGE
+610 RGSRASREATGE
-619 ISSPMASTPLAGLR
+619 ISSSVASTPLAGLR

-644 NFLSFMFEEYGAFA
+644 NFLSFMFEEYGAF
-658 TAVASVDEALAV
+658 TTTVASVDEALAV
-670 LEQAKPDILISDIG
+670 IEQAKPDILISDIG

-698 SLEPEKGGCIPA
+698 SLEPEKGGRIPA
-710 IALTAYTREEDRLE
+710 IALTAYTREEDRIE

-739 PNKLI
+739 PTKLI
-744 AVVANVLELSLEVP
+744 AMVADVLKLPVEVP
-758 VS
+758 VG

>member
-1 MESKVNILL
+1 MQMEPKVNILL

-113 NALGAVDYLLKPL
+113 N
-126 DPNILTSKVTV
+126 ILTSKVTV

-142 KKTEAVKEQTAQLVV
+142 KKTEAVKQQAAQLVAM
-157 VNTELRQSEERFRSL
+157 NAELRQSEERLRSL

-182 IDTEGGCKYTNP
+182 IDTEGRCRYTNP
-194 RYQAICEG
+194 RYQI
-202 GCKYTNPRYQ
+202 
-212 AICGLKAAESLEKR
+212 ICGLKAAESLEKS
-226 WLESVHPEDK
+226 WLESVHPEDR
-236 ERAVATWSAY
+236 ERAVASWSAY
-246 IREGRDY
+246 IYEGRDY

-258 FQTAHGS
+258 FQTAQG
-265 IRWVQV
+265 IMRWVQV
-271 RSSPMLSGQGDLL
+271 RSSPMLSGQGELL

-344 SKILRAKKLDDK
+344 SKILRSKKLDDK

-367 NATSQMQ
+367 NAISQMQ

-414 EPKDIKLNTVLDT
+414 EPKEIQLNTVLDT

-441 VVWNLLTNAIKFTPK
+441 IVWNLLTNAIKFTPK
-456 GGRVDVKLSKYFGF
+456 GGRVEVHLSVVCGEEQQKTH
-470 SISDFGYAQSNDL
+470 
-483 GLESDGF
+483 
-490 GYAQSN
+490 
-496 DLGLESDGKNLDSS
+496 K
-510 NIDESSN
+510 
-517 LKSQIQ
+517 
-523 NSKFQYAQ
+523 YAQ
-531 IQVIDTG
+531 IQVLDTG

-589 LGAGQGATFTV
+589 PGSGQGATFTV
-600 RLPLLDSRGN
+600 RLPLLQDNRGN
-610 RGNREATGE
+610 RGNRETIGE
-619 ISSPMASTPLAGLR
+619 ISSSVLSTPLAGLR

-658 TAVASVDEALAV
+658 TAVASVDEALAI
-670 LEQAKPDILISDIG
+670 LEQAKTDILISDIG

-710 IALTAYTREEDRLE
+710 IALTAYTREEDRLK

-739 PNKLI
+739 PTKLI
-744 AVVANVLELSLEVP
+744 AMVASVLKLPVEVS

>member
-16 NLLALEAI
+16 NLLALKAI

-63 GFETATLIRNRGRS
+63 GFETATLIHNRGRS

-113 NALGAVDYLLKPL
+113 N
-126 DPNILTSKVTV
+126 ILISKVTV

-142 KKTEAVKEQTAQLVV
+142 KKTEAIKQQTAQLVA
-157 VNTELRQSEERFRSL
+157 VNIELRQSEERFRSL

-182 IDTEGGCKYTNP
+182 TDTEGN
-194 RYQAICEG
+194 
-202 GCKYTNPRYQ
+202 CKYTNPRYQ
-212 AICGLKAAESLEKR
+212 AICGLKAAESIEKR

-236 ERAVATWSAY
+236 ERAIVSWSAY
-246 IREGRDY
+246 ICEGQEY

-258 FQTAHGS
+258 FQAAYGN

-271 RSSPMLSGQGDLL
+271 RSSPMLSSQGDLL

-344 SKILRAKKLDDK
+344 SKILRTKKLDEK

-367 NATSQMQ
+367 NAISQMQ

-414 EPKDIKLNTVLDT
+414 EPKDIQLNTLLDT
-427 SVGSV
+427 SIGSV

-441 VVWNLLTNAIKFTPK
+441 IVWNLLTNAIKFTPK
-456 GGRVDVKLSKYFGF
+456 GGRVEVRLSKHFGF
-470 SISDFGYAQSNDL
+470 SISDFDVGATSTIISTSQSNDL
-483 GLESDGF
+483 RFESD
-490 GYAQSN
+490 S
-496 DLGLESDGKNLDSS
+496 ENLDSA
-510 NIDESSN
+510 NTDESNN
-517 LKSQIQ
+517 LKSKIQ
-523 NSKFQYAQ
+523 NSKSQYAQ
-531 IQVIDTG
+531 IKVNDTG

-578 ELHKGTIFAQS
+578 ELHKGAIFAES
-589 LGAGQGATFTV
+589 LGTGQGATFTV
-600 RLPLLDSRGN
+600 RIPLLQDNKGSRVSK
-610 RGNREATGE
+610 EATGE
-619 ISSPMASTPLAGLR
+619 ISSPVASTPLAGLR

-658 TAVASVDEALAV
+658 TAVASVDEALVV

-698 SLEPEKGGCIPA
+698 SLEPEKGGRIPA
-710 IALTAYTREEDRLE
+710 IALTAYTREEDRLK
-724 ALSAGFQQHLSKPID
+724 AVSAGFQQHLSKPID

-744 AVVANVLELSLEVP
+744 AAVANILELPLQVP